1 MDTTRKP
8 FAAARG
14 SATITREL
22 RKAILDGEYNY
33 GDRLPAERQLAEHF
47 QTSRSTVREALR
59 QLEELKMVERRLG
72 SGTFITCTQRMEDS
86 RIAEVTSPIQLV
98 EVRLGFEPQ
107 MVRLAVLYATARDLE
122 RLKAALRRVE
132 AETTDQDAF
141 SRADEQ
147 FHLSLAECSG
157 NPLIIWFYQ
166 QLNTVRGHAQWDAM
180 KTKILTPERIAEY
193 NREHRTL
200 FDAVESRDKTAA
212 EKVILEH
219 LARARRDLLGADAH

>member
-1 MDTTRKP
+1 MDTTRRP
-8 FAAARG
+8 FTAARG
-14 SATITREL
+14 SAAITREL
-22 RKAILDGEYNY
+22 RKAILDGEYSY

-59 QLEELKMVERRLG
+59 HLEELKMVERRLG
-72 SGTFITCTQRMEDS
+72 SGTFITCTSRMEDS

-122 RLKAALRRVE
+122 RMKEALRRVE

-200 FDAVESRDKTAA
+200 VEAIESRDKTAA
-212 EKVILEH
+212 EDVILKH